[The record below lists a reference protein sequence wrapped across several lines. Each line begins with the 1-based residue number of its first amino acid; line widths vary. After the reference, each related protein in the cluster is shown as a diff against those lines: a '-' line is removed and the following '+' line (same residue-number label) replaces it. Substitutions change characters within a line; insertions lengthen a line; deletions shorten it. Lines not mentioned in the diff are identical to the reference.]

1 MRSSLDL
8 AIGAAPPA
16 ASQST
21 GLKCELLVPEQGDC
35 ADPELSI
42 VIPACNEALT
52 VGDFVDWCREGMA
65 AAAVQGEVLIVDS
78 STDGTPQ
85 IALAHGARV
94 LRVPRRGLGQA
105 YIDAIPHIRG
115 RYVLMGD
122 ADCTYDFRRLEPFV
136 RGFRDGFEFVMGSR
150 WKGSIEPGSMPWHH
164 RHLGTP
170 VTTWILNL
178 LYRSHFSDIHC
189 GMRGITRDA
198 LVRMG
203 LQSASWE
210 YASEMVLKSVHMRLR
225 TTEVPVAFLKDREG
239 RVSHHKRLGWLSPY
253 QAAWI
258 NLRAMF
264 IYGAEFF
271 VYRPGIVMLVLGL
284 VVTLPLSLGPIA
296 LGALH
301 LSLYTMLLG
310 MTLTLVGLQSFF
322 FGCLAQVL
330 HDYTGDARRRW
341 LRLFPYSRSVLLC
354 AVASLVGAVLVALLV
369 AEWVSHDLT
378 LRIDR
383 TLYSAVTGL
392 LLIIMSFMTFTF
404 TLLLHAAALRG
415 GSVYGS
421 DGEMAPSPTDHT
433 TGPGRPGGN

>member
-1 MRSSLDL
+1 
-8 AIGAAPPA
+8 
-16 ASQST
+16 
-21 GLKCELLVPEQGDC
+21 
-35 ADPELSI
+35 
-42 VIPACNEALT
+42 
-52 VGDFVDWCREGMA
+52 
-65 AAAVQGEVLIVDS
+65 
-78 STDGTPQ
+78 
-85 IALAHGARV
+85 
-94 LRVPRRGLGQA
+94 
-105 YIDAIPHIRG
+105 
-115 RYVLMGD
+115 
-122 ADCTYDFRRLEPFV
+122 
-136 RGFRDGFEFVMGSR
+136 
-150 WKGSIEPGSMPWHH
+150 MPWHH

-170 VTTWILNL
+170 ATTWILNL

-203 LQSASWE
+203 LQSSSWE

-284 VVTLPLSLGPIA
+284 VVTLPLSLGPMA
-296 LGALH
+296 LGAVH

-330 HDYTGDARRRW
+330 HDYTGQARSRW
-341 LRLFPYSRSVLLC
+341 LRVFPYSRTVLLC
-354 AVASLVGAVLVALLV
+354 ATAFLVGVVLVALLV

-378 LRIDR
+378 LRVDR

-404 TLLLHAAALRG
+404 TLLLHAAALRS

-421 DGEMAPSPTDHT
+421 DGESVLTLTDHT
-433 TGPGRPGGN
+433 SGPGRPGGN

>member
-1 MRSSLDL
+1 MTSSLDL
-8 AIGAAPPA
+8 GTAVSRPA
-16 ASQST
+16 ASQ
-21 GLKCELLVPEQGDC
+21 GADFRGELLVPEHGDC
-35 ADPELSI
+35 VDPELSI
-42 VIPACNEALT
+42 VIPACDEALT

-65 AAAVQGEVLIVDS
+65 AAAIQGEVFIVDS
-78 STDGTPQ
+78 STDATAQ

-105 YIDAIPHIRG
+105 YIDAVPHIRG

-271 VYRPGIVMLVLGL
+271 VYRPGVALFALGL
-284 VVTLPLSLGPIA
+284 VITLPLSVGPISLGP
-296 LGALH
+296 LH

-310 MTLTLVGLQSFF
+310 MTLTVVGLQSFF

-330 HDYTGDARRRW
+330 HDYTGRARRRW
-341 LRLFPYSRSVLLC
+341 LRLFPYSRTVLLC
-354 AVASLVGAVLVALLV
+354 AVAFLGGVVLCALLV
-369 AEWVSHDLT
+369 GQWVSNGLA
-378 LRIDR
+378 LRADR
-383 TLYSAVTGL
+383 TLYSAVIGL
-392 LLIIMSFMTFTF
+392 MLIIVSFMTFTF
-404 TLLLHAAALRG
+404 TLLLHAAALRS

>member
-1 MRSSLDL
+1 LVTSSLGVGS
-8 AIGAAPPA
+8 AAAPPA
-16 ASQST
+16 AIQSA
-21 GLKCELLVPEQGDC
+21 GFQGELLVPEYGDC
-35 ADPELSI
+35 VDPELSI
-42 VIPACNEALT
+42 VIPACDEALT

-78 STDGTPQ
+78 STDATAQ

-105 YIDAIPHIRG
+105 YIDAVPHIRG

-136 RGFRDGFEFVMGSR
+136 RGFRDGYEFVMGSR

-203 LQSASWE
+203 LQSTSWE
-210 YASEMVLKSVHMRLR
+210 YASEMVLKSVHMSLR
-225 TTEVPVAFLKDREG
+225 TTEVPVVFLKDREG

-284 VVTLPLSLGPIA
+284 VITLPLSVGPISLGP
-296 LGALH
+296 LH

-310 MTLTLVGLQSFF
+310 MTLTVVGLQSFF

-330 HDYTGDARRRW
+330 HDYTGRARRRW
-341 LRLFPYSRSVLLC
+341 LRVFPYSRTVLLC
-354 AVASLVGAVLVALLV
+354 AVAFAGGIVLDALLV
-369 AEWVSHDLT
+369 AQWASNGLA
-378 LRIDR
+378 LRADR
-383 TLYSAVTGL
+383 AVYSAVIGL
-392 LLIIMSFMTFTF
+392 MLIMMSFMTFTF
-404 TLLLHAAALRG
+404 TLLLHAAALR
-415 GSVYGS
+415 
-421 DGEMAPSPTDHT
+421 T
-433 TGPGRPGGN
+433 TSIYDSHE

>member
-1 MRSSLDL
+1 MTSSLGVGS
-8 AIGAAPPA
+8 AAAPPA
-16 ASQST
+16 AIQSA
-21 GLKCELLVPEQGDC
+21 GFQGELLVPEYGDC
-35 ADPELSI
+35 VDPELSI
-42 VIPACNEALT
+42 VIPACDEALT

-78 STDGTPQ
+78 STDATAQ

-105 YIDAIPHIRG
+105 YIDAVPHIRG

-136 RGFRDGFEFVMGSR
+136 RGFRDGYEFVMGSR

-203 LQSASWE
+203 LQSTSWE
-210 YASEMVLKSVHMRLR
+210 YASGMVLKSVHMRLR

-284 VVTLPLSLGPIA
+284 VITLPLSVGPISLGP
-296 LGALH
+296 LH

-310 MTLTLVGLQSFF
+310 MTLTVVGLQSFF

-330 HDYTGDARRRW
+330 HDYTGRARRRW
-341 LRLFPYSRSVLLC
+341 LRVFPYSRTVLLC
-354 AVASLVGAVLVALLV
+354 AVAFAGGIVLDALLV
-369 AEWVSHDLT
+369 AQWASNGLA
-378 LRIDR
+378 LRADR
-383 TLYSAVTGL
+383 AVYSAVIGL
-392 LLIIMSFMTFTF
+392 MLIMMSFMTFTF
-404 TLLLHAAALRG
+404 TLLLHAAALR
-415 GSVYGS
+415 
-421 DGEMAPSPTDHT
+421 T
-433 TGPGRPGGN
+433 TSIYDSHE

>member
-1 MRSSLDL
+1 LVTSSLGVGT
-8 AIGAAPPA
+8 AAAPPA
-16 ASQST
+16 ASQSA
-21 GLKCELLVPEQGDC
+21 GFQGELLVPEHGDC
-35 ADPELSI
+35 VDPELSI
-42 VIPACNEALT
+42 VIPASDEALT
-52 VGDFVDWCREGMA
+52 VGDFVDWCRAGMA
-65 AAAVQGEVLIVDS
+65 EAAVLGEVLIVDS
-78 STDGTPQ
+78 STDATAQ

-105 YIDAIPHIRG
+105 YIDAVPHIRG

-136 RGFRDGFEFVMGSR
+136 RGFRDGYEFVMGSR

-203 LQSASWE
+203 LQSTSWE
-210 YASEMVLKSVHMRLR
+210 YASEMVLKSVHMHLR

-271 VYRPGIVMLVLGL
+271 VYRPGIAMFVLGL
-284 VVTLPLSLGPIA
+284 VITLPLSVGPIT
-296 LGALH
+296 LGAVH

-310 MTLTLVGLQSFF
+310 MTLTMVGLQSFF

-330 HDYTGDARRRW
+330 HDYTGQARRRW
-341 LRLFPYSRSVLLC
+341 LRVFPYSRTVLLC
-354 AVASLVGAVLVALLV
+354 AAAFAGGVVLVALLV
-369 AEWVSHDLT
+369 AQWASSGLA
-378 LRIDR
+378 LRLDR
-383 TLYSAVTGL
+383 ALYSAVIGL
-392 LLIIMSFMTFTF
+392 MLIMMSFMTFTF
-404 TLLLHAAALRG
+404 TLLLHAAALR
-415 GSVYGS
+415 
-421 DGEMAPSPTDHT
+421 T
-433 TGPGRPGGN
+433 TSIYDRHE

>member
-1 MRSSLDL
+1 MTSSLGVGS
-8 AIGAAPPA
+8 AAAPPA
-16 ASQST
+16 AIQSA
-21 GLKCELLVPEQGDC
+21 GFQGELLVPEYGDC
-35 ADPELSI
+35 VDPELSI
-42 VIPACNEALT
+42 VIPACDEALT

-78 STDGTPQ
+78 STDATAQ

-105 YIDAIPHIRG
+105 YIDAVPHIRG

-136 RGFRDGFEFVMGSR
+136 RGFRDGYEFVMGSR

-203 LQSASWE
+203 LQSTSWE
-210 YASEMVLKSVHMRLR
+210 YASEMVLKSVHMSLR
-225 TTEVPVAFLKDREG
+225 TTEVPVVFLKDREG

-284 VVTLPLSLGPIA
+284 VITLPLSVGPISLGP
-296 LGALH
+296 LH

-310 MTLTLVGLQSFF
+310 MTLTVVGLQSFF

-330 HDYTGDARRRW
+330 HDYTGRARRRW
-341 LRLFPYSRSVLLC
+341 LRVFPYSRTVLLC
-354 AVASLVGAVLVALLV
+354 AVAFAGGIVLDALLV
-369 AEWVSHDLT
+369 AQWASNGLA
-378 LRIDR
+378 LRADR
-383 TLYSAVTGL
+383 AVYSAVIGL
-392 LLIIMSFMTFTF
+392 MLIMMSFMTFTF
-404 TLLLHAAALRG
+404 TLLLHAAALR
-415 GSVYGS
+415 
-421 DGEMAPSPTDHT
+421 T
-433 TGPGRPGGN
+433 TSIYDSHE